1 MRTFQEG
8 ATMQVAM
15 VVRDMDAAMKRH
27 WDVFK
32 IGPWDIYT
40 FDATKVRDYTY
51 RGKPATHSCLI
62 AVAWSGDTQLELM
75 QPLTGYSIYD
85 EHLEQRGE
93 GLHHIKLYYKD
104 CKKAVADFT
113 GPRLSRDP
121 ERPVRRRR
129 TLLSRYA
136 KGLWLHH
143 RARERRANTARRAPL
158 SRVTFATGASSAG
171 RFALVVV
178 SLAR

>member
-40 FDATKVRDYTY
+40 FDATKVSDYTY
-51 RGKPATHSCLI
+51 RGKPATHSCVI

-113 GPRLSRDP
+113 GRGY
-121 ERPVRRRR
+121 PVIQSGRFDEDEHYYLDTQKDYGYIIELGNAGRIPP
-129 TLLSRYA
+129 A
-136 KGLWLHH
+136 
-143 RARERRANTARRAPL
+143 ERRYP
-158 SRVTFATGASSAG
+158 G
-171 RFALVVV
+171 
-178 SLAR
+178 

>member
-1 MRTFQEG
+1 VTEAHSSNNGRKRMRTFEEG
-8 ATMQVAM
+8 AAMQVAM

-62 AVAWSGDTQLELM
+62 AVTRSGDTQLELM

-85 EHLEQRGE
+85 EHLERRGE
-93 GLHHIKLYYKD
+93 GLHHVKFYYKD
-104 CKKAVADFT
+104 CKKAVADFA
-113 GPRLSRDP
+113 GRGY
-121 ERPVRRRR
+121 PVIQSGRFDEDEHYYLDTEKDYGYIVELGNAGRIPP
-129 TLLSRYA
+129 A
-136 KGLWLHH
+136 
-143 RARERRANTARRAPL
+143 ERRYP
-158 SRVTFATGASSAG
+158 G
-171 RFALVVV
+171 
-178 SLAR
+178 